1 MPEQKN
7 EQLRKIQ
14 KHEIVISLESVGEN
28 SLIDT
33 QRVVDSISKGLSE
46 QFNIIDVKA
55 YSQKD

>member
-1 MPEQKN
+1 MPEPKN

-28 SLIDT
+28 SRIDT
-33 QRVVDSISKGLSE
+33 QRVVDSISKALSE

-55 YSQKD
+55 YS

>member
-1 MPEQKN
+1 
-7 EQLRKIQ
+7 
-14 KHEIVISLESVGEN
+14 LESVGEN
-28 SLIDT
+28 SRIDT

>member
-1 MPEQKN
+1 MPEPKN

-28 SLIDT
+28 SRIDT
-33 QRVVDSISKGLSE
+33 QRLVDSISKGLSE

>member
-1 MPEQKN
+1 MSEPKN

-28 SLIDT
+28 SRIDT

-55 YSQKD
+55 YSQRD